1 MRPDRHFQPCI
12 AGAVVYIRALQPLPT
27 PNRGAGYARSPIGG
41 EGEEKSQKGFFMPLY
56 ESVFIARQDISAP
69 QVEALTEELSNII
82 VQGGGT
88 VSKKE
93 FWGLRNITYRVK
105 KNRKGHYVLLNIDAP
120 SAAVKE
126 MERQMSI
133 NEDVLRTLTVRVE
146 ELEEGPS
153 AMMQSKNSR
162 DDRPRRGD
170 GEDRSR
176 SDRPRRDDRE
186 PRRIE
191 GGE

>member
-1 MRPDRHFQPCI
+1 
-12 AGAVVYIRALQPLPT
+12 
-27 PNRGAGYARSPIGG
+27 
-41 EGEEKSQKGFFMPLY
+41 MPLY
-56 ESVFIARQDISAP
+56 ETVFIARQDISAP
-69 QVEALTEELSNII
+69 QVETLTEELSNII

-93 FWGLRNITYRVK
+93 FWGLRNIAYRVK

-153 AMMQSKNSR
+153 AMMQSKSSR
-162 DDRPRRGD
+162 EDRPRRGD
-170 GEDRSR
+170 GEDR
-176 SDRPRRDDRE
+176 PRREDRGERRERE
-186 PRRIE
+186 PRRVE

>member
-1 MRPDRHFQPCI
+1 M
-12 AGAVVYIRALQPLPT
+12 
-27 PNRGAGYARSPIGG
+27 S
-41 EGEEKSQKGFFMPLY
+41 LY
-56 ESVFIARQDISAP
+56 ECVFIARQDISAP

-93 FWGLRNITYRVK
+93 FWGLRNISYRVK

-133 NEDVLRTLTVRVE
+133 NEDVLRTLTIRVE

-153 AMMQSKNSR
+153 AMMQSKTR

-170 GEDRSR
+170 D
-176 SDRPRRDDRE
+176 DRPRRDDRE
-186 PRRIE
+186 DRPRRDREPRRVE

>member
-1 MRPDRHFQPCI
+1 M
-12 AGAVVYIRALQPLPT
+12 
-27 PNRGAGYARSPIGG
+27 S
-41 EGEEKSQKGFFMPLY
+41 LY
-56 ESVFIARQDISAP
+56 ECVFIARQDISAP

-82 VQGGGT
+82 VQGGGS

-93 FWGLRNITYRVK
+93 YWGLRNIAYRVK
-105 KNRKGHYVLLNIDAP
+105 KNRKGHYVLINIDAP

-133 NEDVLRTLTVRVE
+133 NEDVLRTLTIRVE

-153 AMMQSKNSR
+153 AMMQSKSR
-162 DDRPRRGD
+162 DDRPRRGEGD
-170 GEDRSR
+170 
-176 SDRPRRDDRE
+176 DRPRRDDRE
-186 PRRIE
+186 DRPRRDREPRRME